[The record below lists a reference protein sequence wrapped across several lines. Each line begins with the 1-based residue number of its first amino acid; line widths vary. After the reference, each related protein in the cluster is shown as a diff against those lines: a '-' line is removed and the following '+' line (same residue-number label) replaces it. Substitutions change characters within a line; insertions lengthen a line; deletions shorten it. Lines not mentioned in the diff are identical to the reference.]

1 MRVLISDTSALID
14 LRKVHLIEAFL
25 SLPYDFLI
33 PDVIL
38 ELELRSFS
46 EDEID
51 FLEQN
56 ATVSSL
62 TSQELQQV
70 HTLIPLHQALS
81 EVDIFVLVTARKHPD
96 AILLTGDHRL
106 RGLAEQES
114 LEVHGVLWVIEEL
127 AKVGTSLTNLQ
138 RALEFWRLEPA
149 CRIPIDLIRETEA
162 RVRLHLSDK

>member
-51 FLEQN
+51 FLKRKVR
-56 ATVSSL
+56 VSSL

-70 HTLIPLHQALS
+70 QALIPLHQALS
-81 EVDIFVLVTARKHPD
+81 EVDVFVLVTAKKHSD
-96 AILLTGDHRL
+96 AILLTGDQRL
-106 RGLAEQES
+106 RDLAEQES

-127 AKVGTSLTNLQ
+127 AKVGTPLAVLQ
-138 RALEFWRLEPA
+138 TALEVWRLEPA
-149 CRIPIDLIRETEA
+149 CRIPDNLIRQTEA
-162 RVRLHLSDK
+162 RVRRYVAGQ